1 MTSCSAKS
9 IFTLARGIIQLLP
22 NLLHVRAS
30 NLQYYSSTF
39 KFETIEEEKS
49 YKEEV
54 LWSKEKKLHQITFV
68 FLSPQLKKMFL
79 SPQLKKMF
87 LSPQLKKMFLYPQ
100 LKKMFLYPQLKKM
113 FLSKLVFLDLPDL
126 VFTSLLIYNFR
137 IFERRFG
144 SRKFVVCIV
153 TSILIVYYFWAIPV
167 YYKVAY
173 CHWAT
178 ILA

>member
-1 MTSCSAKS
+1 MKQREKITPNHICFSLPSAQKDVS
-9 IFTLARGIIQLLP
+9 LP
-22 NLLHVRAS
+22 SAEKDVSLPSAEKDVSLP
-30 NLQYYSSTF
+30 LSSKRCF
-39 KFETIEEEKS
+39 S
-49 YKEEV
+49 P
-54 LWSKEKKLHQITFV
+54 
-68 FLSPQLKKMFL
+68 PQLKKMFL
-79 SPQLKKMF
+79 Y
-87 LSPQLKKMFLYPQ
+87 PQLKKMFLYPQ

-153 TSILIVYYFWAIPV
+153 TSILTVYYFWAIPV

-173 CHWAT
+173 CH
-178 ILA
+178 

>member
-1 MTSCSAKS
+1 MKQREKITPNHICFSLPSAQKDVS
-9 IFTLARGIIQLLP
+9 LP
-22 NLLHVRAS
+22 SAEKDVSLPSAEKDVSLP
-30 NLQYYSSTF
+30 LSSKRCF
-39 KFETIEEEKS
+39 S
-49 YKEEV
+49 P
-54 LWSKEKKLHQITFV
+54 
-68 FLSPQLKKMFL
+68 PQLKKI
-79 SPQLKKMF
+79 
-87 LSPQLKKMFLYPQ
+87 FLYPQ

-173 CHWAT
+173 CH
-178 ILA
+178 